1 MRLRDKD
8 RYGIFKANSNLG
20 EIEFNVHIYGFGEAI
35 NTYRNGKEID
45 FSTNEGED
53 DEDRWDETD
62 KEIII
67 YLCGDE
73 LIIDKSTI
81 VRIDKITSRT
91 EVINPIAYDENFREL
106 NKWNLLKS
114 KIEDLINNTED
125 SKQHEEVYKIML
137 DLEK

>member
-1 MRLRDKD
+1 MQLRDKN

-20 EIEFNVHIYGFGEAI
+20 EIEFNLYIYGFGEAI
-35 NTYRNGKEID
+35 NTYKDGKEID
-45 FSTNEGED
+45 FSTYADED
-53 DEDRWDETD
+53 DEDQWDETD

-81 VRIDKITSRT
+81 IRIDKITSRV
-91 EVINPIAYDENFREL
+91 EVINPIAYDKNSKEL
-106 NKWNLLKS
+106 NNWNLLKS

-125 SKQHEEVYKIML
+125 SKQYEEIYKIML